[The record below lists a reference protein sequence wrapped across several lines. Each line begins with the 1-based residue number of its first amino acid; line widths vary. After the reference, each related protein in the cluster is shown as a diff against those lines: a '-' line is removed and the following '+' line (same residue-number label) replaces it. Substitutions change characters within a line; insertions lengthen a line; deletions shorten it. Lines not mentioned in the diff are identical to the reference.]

1 MSNTEKKLLE
11 ALAYLADNVDEDC
24 PTECRT
30 THLDEALLD
39 ARALVAEVDKMNA
52 TTHGGTMI
60 RRDEPTP
67 AIHAESL
74 RSMLN
79 NSSMWDR
86 KDPDTSLTDLL
97 ADIMHLIDAEECNS
111 FDALCER
118 ARRHYT
124 AEVEELED
132 RQKGRRL

>member
-1 MSNTEKKLLE
+1 
-11 ALAYLADNVDEDC
+11 
-24 PTECRT
+24 
-30 THLDEALLD
+30 
-39 ARALVAEVDKMNA
+39 
-52 TTHGGTMI
+52 MI

-132 RQKGRRL
+132 RQKGRRS

>member
-1 MSNTEKKLLE
+1 
-11 ALAYLADNVDEDC
+11 
-24 PTECRT
+24 
-30 THLDEALLD
+30 
-39 ARALVAEVDKMNA
+39 
-52 TTHGGTMI
+52 MI

-67 AIHAESL
+67 AIHAASL
-74 RSMLN
+74 KSTLN
-79 NSSMWDR
+79 KQSMWEED
-86 KDPDTSLTDLL
+86 DPDTSISDLL

-132 RQKGRRL
+132 RQKGRRS